1 MYSKLEFELEFITP
15 AFIGGAF
22 NEEEV
27 ELRPASLIGS
37 LRYWFRNLLG
47 TITDDVDAIY
57 KLEEELFGS
66 QQKAGAVKVKVS
78 AIAFKI
84 KKDFNHLEEKE
95 LEALSYIGFGN
106 ILKKKGNYI
115 IRPYLDIGSKF
126 QITFLVPKKYED
138 LFVSFLYL
146 YNFLGS
152 LGGRSRRG
160 WGNFIL
166 KPISGLKEEFRNL
179 NWEDFDIDSIK
190 WVYKSLKAYSGIKS
204 VNNKILWKID
214 IFEPNEE
221 RFLNNSVESI
231 LVELSKTYKRFRFK
245 RPPDYDEF
253 YELLNEIDKALEN
266 TLKNRLDNS
275 KIKKQLEVALRN
287 LGNIIYN
294 RIWFGLPINN
304 ISYKDLKYV
313 KGNIVIDAGRLA
325 SPVIFRL
332 VPAKGNTYKLL
343 ILVKYYQFW
352 TKIIK
357 KRNGQFLKIKKRHYV
372 TFFNK
377 KKQRGFWCIPKI
389 SFNKEN
395 HCLNPVKAKINVSQ
409 KGLQRRLNNI
419 LKSISKQVI
428 TNQSFE
434 DYIEIFLNES
444 FEINKNNPILT
455 LGG

>member
-47 TITDDVDAIY
+47 TITDNVDAIY

-115 IRPYLDIGSKF
+115 IRPYLDLGSKF

-166 KPISGLKEEFRNL
+166 KPTSGLKEEFKNL
-179 NWEDFDIDSIK
+179 DWEVFNKEPLEEIYGRFTDKVKEFLGT
-190 WVYKSLKAYSGIKS
+190 LKE
-204 VNNKILWKID
+204 NKETINFNPLWK
-214 IFEPNEE
+214 FEIVEPKTLKDTNATSLLCTIANKY
-221 RFLNNSVESI
+221 RKYRIRKKPDYVNFKNFLNYRDE
-231 LVELSKTYKRFRFK
+231 YKH
-245 RPPDYDEF
+245 PC
-253 YELLNEIDKALEN
+253 I
-266 TLKNRLDNS
+266 
-275 KIKKQLEVALRN
+275 V
-287 LGNIIYN
+287 YN
-294 RIWFGLPINN
+294 RVWFGLPINVR
-304 ISYKDLKYV
+304 YKTGE
-313 KGNIVIDAGRLA
+313 KGFINLFLEGKPTRLA

-332 VPAKGNTYKLL
+332 VKGESINCFKPL
-343 ILVKYYQFW
+343 I
-352 TKIIK
+352 IIK
-357 KRNGQFLKIKKRHYV
+357 KSDDLVIDKAEKCKNNNSQNL
-372 TFFNK
+372 TFYGWNVP
-377 KKQRGFWCIPKI
+377 RGEVQGLTADKNIEKPI
-389 SFNKEN
+389 
-395 HCLNPVKAKINVSQ
+395 VS
-409 KGLQRRLNNI
+409 KYP
-419 LKSISKQVI
+419 
-428 TNQSFE
+428 FE
-434 DYIEIFLNES
+434 DYIKHFLQQVFQIET
-444 FEINKNNPILT
+444 PILT

>member
-47 TITDDVDAIY
+47 TITDNVDAIY

-115 IRPYLDIGSKF
+115 IRPYLDLGSKF

-166 KPISGLKEEFRNL
+166 KPIGGLKEEFKNL
-179 NWEDFDIDSIK
+179 DWEVFNKEPLGEIYERFTDKVKKFLETLKEGQETISFN
-190 WVYKSLKAYSGIKS
+190 SL
-204 VNNKILWKID
+204 WRFE
-214 IFEPNEE
+214 IFEPDKDEFKKE
-221 RFLNNSVESI
+221 DSI
-231 LVELSKTYKRFRFK
+231 LLLKILSYSYKNYRRNHRNPDSVNFKKFLIFREK
-245 RPPDYDEF
+245 YK
-253 YELLNEIDKALEN
+253 YKCL
-266 TLKNRLDNS
+266 
-275 KIKKQLEVALRN
+275 V
-287 LGNIIYN
+287 YN
-294 RIWFGLPINN
+294 RTWFGLPIN
-304 ISYKDLKYV
+304 IRYKNGEKGFINLYLLKE
-313 KGNIVIDAGRLA
+313 KKFTRLA
-325 SPVIFRL
+325 SPVIFRCVKGENINCFRPLIITKKSSTL
-332 VPAKGNTYKLL
+332 VADKTEKCKNKNSRNLTFYGWNVPEGEVRGLTADENVERT
-343 ILVKYYQFW
+343 IVSKY
-352 TKIIK
+352 
-357 KRNGQFLKIKKRHYV
+357 
-372 TFFNK
+372 
-377 KKQRGFWCIPKI
+377 P
-389 SFNKEN
+389 
-395 HCLNPVKAKINVSQ
+395 
-409 KGLQRRLNNI
+409 
-419 LKSISKQVI
+419 
-428 TNQSFE
+428 FE
-434 DYIEIFLNES
+434 DYIKHFLQQVFQIET
-444 FEINKNNPILT
+444 PILT